1 MEALTKFM
9 GRAPNSKAFV
19 KALKAPANRNQT
31 FWRRMGIKM
40 GVHGRNGWVWGG

>member
-9 GRAPNSKAFV
+9 GRKPNSRMFI

-31 FWRRMGIKM
+31 FWRMGIRMGGM
-40 GVHGRNGWVWGG
+40 W